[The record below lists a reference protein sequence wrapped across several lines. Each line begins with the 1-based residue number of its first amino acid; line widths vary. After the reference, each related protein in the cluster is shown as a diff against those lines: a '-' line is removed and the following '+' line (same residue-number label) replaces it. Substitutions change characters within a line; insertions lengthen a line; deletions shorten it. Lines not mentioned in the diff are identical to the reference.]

1 MAKTKINKE
10 LILKYRDEN
19 PDVKN
24 SEIARI
30 FDITRARVG
39 QILVKGGRPTK
50 TKTNKQKYFCK
61 RCGRGYASIKHYP
74 VAWGV
79 CREVY
84 MKLPKEV
91 RAKQRAEISSQ
102 RYLQSIRS

>member
-39 QILVKGGRPTK
+39 QILVKGGRHTK
-50 TKTNKQKYFCK
+50 TKTNK
-61 RCGRGYASIKHYP
+61 
-74 VAWGV
+74 
-79 CREVY
+79 
-84 MKLPKEV
+84 
-91 RAKQRAEISSQ
+91 
-102 RYLQSIRS
+102 